1 MARPKKNS
9 IVSVILAAGKG
20 TRMEFSHLHKVCYQ
34 IGGKPVIVRS
44 IETLSRCGVA
54 SHCVVIG
61 ELMDQ
66 VVKAT
71 SQAAA
76 QVFYAYQ
83 PEQRGTG
90 HATRCATDALMA
102 MEYQGDVLLMPG
114 DKVIEE
120 SVVERL
126 INTYRE
132 TDADFAMVVGDVE
145 HGPGLGR
152 VLSDEHGN
160 VVGIVE
166 AADCARAQVIS
177 VLRRLSENGD
187 ISASEAESLALAY
200 LKSESKAAKSLG
212 SLWTSVMSGAAVT
225 RGMIESEF
233 PESEFSVSVGGR
245 RFSPQELQEASAS
258 NQFIYLVKAP
268 LLYSA
273 LDSLGVDNAQNEEYL
288 TDIVGILAA
297 EGRKIVPVPVDYPEQ
312 VMAFNTPEEFKAIE
326 DYFAGL
332 KRTTVAE
339 TPKTIR
345 PASEWLR
352 AFEDSDGPARRCISE
367 IYGGDPTLVEQKVSQ
382 LVSMLRNYVRRF
394 SDDPVVITRAPG
406 RVNIMGRH
414 VDHQGGFA
422 NLIALDRDFYLVVG
436 ARSDR
441 QVVLHNMKER
451 DLPGRSFDTDDVI
464 ADYDGGDWLRFVDS
478 SFIRDRLE
486 QNRGDWSHY
495 VIAPTARFQAA
506 YPHLPIKGMNMVAAG
521 NVPMAAGLSSSSA
534 MVVAVAEAIAHIN
547 DIDISPEQFVQLCGE
562 GEWYVGTRGGSADH
576 AAMKFA
582 ESGRVINVSFL
593 PFRMVDSIP
602 FPTQYQFVVCNSQLK
617 AHKTAGA
624 RDTFN
629 HRAACYRIGREIFKL
644 EFPEYASHIE
654 HLRDINAR
662 NLGVTYPELL
672 SMLKKVPA
680 HMTREEV
687 LRRLPDG
694 MGETLLK
701 SHDATFA
708 DYPVRGAVMFG
719 LAECE
724 RGRQCAALVR
734 NARIEQLGNMMWTS
748 HDGDRVVRW
757 EDKDHPHPAVADYSD
772 EAMDDLISRA
782 EQGLESAELVMQPG
796 AYGCSVPDIDW
807 MIDIA
812 KSHKG
817 VLGAQILGAGL
828 GGCILVLIP
837 ADGYSALERQMIRDY
852 YEPRNLQP
860 DMFACRP
867 VAGSRVISI

>member
-1 MARPKKNS
+1 MPKPKSNS

-20 TRMEFSHLHKVCYQ
+20 TRMSMPHLHKVCYQ
-34 IGGKPVIVRS
+34 IGGRPVIVRS
-44 IETLSRCGVA
+44 IEALNRCGVS

-61 ELMDQ
+61 ELMEQ
-66 VVKAT
+66 VVKAS
-71 SQAAA
+71 SQAEA

-83 PEQRGTG
+83 PEQHGTG
-90 HATRCATDALMA
+90 HATRCATNTLKA
-102 MEYQGDVLLMPG
+102 MGYAGDVLLMPG
-114 DKVIEE
+114 DKVIDEA
-120 SVVERL
+120 VIERL
-126 INTYRE
+126 IDTYRKA
-132 TDADFAMVVGDVE
+132 DADFAMVVGDVE

-152 VLSDEHGN
+152 VLTDDAGN

-166 AADCARAQVIS
+166 ATDCAKAQVIS
-177 VLRRLSENGD
+177 VLKRLSEKGD
-187 ISASEAESLALAY
+187 VSAAEAESLALAY
-200 LKSESKAAKSLG
+200 LKQESKAAKSLG
-212 SLWTSVMSGAAVT
+212 SLWTSVKSGAAVT
-225 RGMIESEF
+225 RGMIYGEF
-233 PESEFSVSVGGR
+233 AEADSISVGGR
-245 RFSPQELQEASAS
+245 RFTAQELREVNLS
-258 NQFIYLVKAP
+258 NQFIYLIKAP

-273 LDSLGVDNAQNEEYL
+273 LDRLGADNAQKEEYL
-288 TDIVGILAA
+288 TDIVGMLAA
-297 EGRKIVPVPVDYPEQ
+297 EGRKIVPIPVDYPEQ
-312 VMAFNTPEEFKAIE
+312 VMAFNTPEEFRAIE

-332 KRTTVAE
+332 KRPKVEE

-352 AFEDSDGPARRCISE
+352 AFEDTGGPARKHLSE
-367 IYGGDPTLVEQKVSQ
+367 IYGGDPSLVEQKCAQ
-382 LVSMLRNYVRRF
+382 LVRMLRNYVRRF

-436 ARSDR
+436 AREDR
-441 QVVLHNMKER
+441 QVVLHNMRER
-451 DLPGRSFDTDDVI
+451 DLPGRSFDADDVI
-464 ADYDGGDWLRFVDS
+464 ANYDGGDWLRFVDS
-478 SFIRDRLE
+478 SFIRERLE

-506 YPHLPIKGMNMVAAG
+506 YPHLPLKGMNMVAAG

-582 ESGRVINVSFL
+582 QSGRVINVSFL

-602 FPTQYQFVVCNSQLK
+602 FPTQYRFVVCNSQLR
-617 AHKTAGA
+617 AHKTTGA

-629 HRAACYRIGREIFKL
+629 HRAACYRIGRELFKL
-644 EFPEYASHIE
+644 EFPEHAPKIE

-662 NLGVTYPELL
+662 NLGVSYPELL
-672 SMLKKVPA
+672 RMLKHIPA
-680 HMTREEV
+680 HMTRDEV

-694 MGETLLK
+694 VGEGFLN
-701 SHDATFA
+701 SHDASIN

-719 LAECE
+719 LSECE
-724 RGRQCAALVR
+724 RGRQCAQLVR
-734 NARIEQLGNMMWTS
+734 NARIEQLGRMMNIS
-748 HDGDRVVRW
+748 HDGDRVVSW
-757 EDKDHPHPAVADYSD
+757 TDKDHCHPAVADYSD
-772 EAMDDLISRA
+772 AAMDDLIARA

-837 ADGYSALERQMIRDY
+837 ADGYPALERRMIRDY
-852 YEPRNLQP
+852 YEPRGLQP